1 MIYIDIYKAIL
12 VKKEETIS
20 RNMESATQTDWEWMS
35 WDEFVAIDEKDLFP
49 SFSMFFKMGY
59 KDLESILKVLKA

>member
-1 MIYIDIYKAIL
+1 
-12 VKKEETIS
+12 
-20 RNMESATQTDWEWMS
+20 MESATQTDWEWMS